1 MKPVAKFACCLALWL
16 PMLAASACEPGQTS
30 RVVDGKARC
39 VAAAKPTPPTP
50 TVRIPLVQGLATT
63 TAVSGPKGDEEQVAT
78 IVSADGERIA
88 LSVDFRSPGKAGVVT
103 RTRQM
108 RRADLASSNR
118 LNQLFQTGDADS
130 FPGSTMSR
138 LSNASLA
145 ALKRDGQLPL
155 VVGTVADRGKAGQDL
170 LGLVP
175 AGRKYFRGVL
185 TRVPNAPTTLAV
197 RVNGKP
203 AVLPIV
209 RGKGRFSVGADSIEL
224 ELDVLDDAANPLV
237 LRMRQDRA
245 QGQTVRINY
254 PLAKPQASVL
264 ETALATTCRAELNG
278 IYFDFG
284 QASLLPASKP
294 ALAAVAQLMRA
305 MPGWT
310 LRIEGHTD
318 TIGGA
323 AANQALSQ
331 RRAEAVRDA
340 LSSQYALPAKRMTAS
355 GFGATRPVASNTTL
369 EGRAANRRV
378 ELARTCP

>member
-185 TRVPNAPTTLAV
+185 TRVPNAPATLAV

>member
-1 MKPVAKFACCLALWL
+1 MKPIAKLTCCLALWL
-16 PMLAASACEPGQTS
+16 PMLAASACETGQTS
-30 RVVDGKARC
+30 RVLDGKARC
-39 VAAAKPTPPTP
+39 VAAAKPTPPAP
-50 TVRIPLVQGLATT
+50 AVRIPLVRGLATT

-78 IVSADGERIA
+78 IVSADAERIA
-88 LSVDFRSPGKAGVVT
+88 LSVDFRSPGKVGIVS

-118 LNQLFQTGDADS
+118 LNRVFQTGDADS

-138 LSNASLA
+138 LSSASLA
-145 ALKRDGQLPL
+145 ALKRDGQIPL

-185 TRVPNAPTTLAV
+185 TRVPNAPATLTV

-203 AVLPIV
+203 AALPIV

-224 ELDVLDDAANPLV
+224 ELDVLDDAANPMV

-245 QGQTVRINY
+245 QGQTVRIDY
-254 PLAKPQASVL
+254 PSPKPQASVL
-264 ETALATTCRAELNG
+264 ETALATSCRAELNG

-284 QASLLPASKP
+284 QATLLPASKP
-294 ALAAVAQLMRA
+294 ALDAAAQLMRA
-305 MPGWT
+305 KPGWT

-318 TIGGA
+318 SIGNA
-323 AANQALSQ
+323 AANQFLSQ
-331 RRAEAVRDA
+331 QRADAVRSA
-340 LSSQYALPAKRMTAS
+340 LITQYTLPAARMTAS
-355 GFGATRPVASNTTL
+355 GFGATHPVASNATL

>member
-1 MKPVAKFACCLALWL
+1 MKPVAKLACCLALWL
-16 PMLAASACEPGQTS
+16 PMLAVSACEPGQTS

-39 VAAAKPTPPTP
+39 VAAAKPTPPAP

-78 IVSADGERIA
+78 IVSADAERIA

-103 RTRQM
+103 QLRKM

-118 LNQLFQTGDADS
+118 LNQLFQAGDADS

-138 LSNASLA
+138 LSSASLA
-145 ALKRDGQLPL
+145 ALKRDGQIPL
-155 VVGTVADRGKAGQDL
+155 VVGTVADRGRVGQDL

-185 TRVPNAPTTLAV
+185 VRMPSAPAKLTV
-197 RVNGKP
+197 QVNGKP
-203 AVLPIV
+203 AALPIV
-209 RGKGRFSVGADSIEL
+209 RGKGRFNVGTDSIEL
-224 ELDVLDDAANPLV
+224 ELDVLDDAANPMV

-245 QGQTVRINY
+245 QGQTVRIDY
-254 PLAKPQASVL
+254 PSPKPQASVL
-264 ETALATTCRAELNG
+264 ETALATSCRAELNG

-305 MPGWT
+305 KPGWT

-318 TIGGA
+318 NIGGA

-340 LSSQYALPAKRMTAS
+340 LTTHYKLPAARMTAS